1 MQNNGK
7 IRKINGKDQISSLLL
22 NFQKVREVQKE
33 NKSEK
38 NIIKNTTFNN
48 TISSLNKEILNLS
61 IDPKKDKIVDFD
73 ATVYVNR
80 INSDFEVTK
89 SYSTKEGEDI
99 KNMIQKRESNN
110 LKTNTKIKIQKKR
123 SRSRR
128 YKVRNS
134 HIPFKTSSAE
144 PNKVNLSNEK
154 TLRTRSTSPNAR
166 QNMERKIHSVH
177 MKWKEE
183 AIRNRQFF
191 EAKKSPFF
199 KINKK
204 LNSDAKNKLTRPETE
219 REKKVNP
226 RLINNKRINEISL
239 NGLSPKKHDMS
250 K

>member
-7 IRKINGKDQISSLLL
+7 IRKINGKVQIFSLLL

-48 TISSLNKEILNLS
+48 TVSSLNKEILNLS

-80 INSDFEVTK
+80 INSDFEVNK

-99 KNMIQKRESNN
+99 KNIIQKRESNN

-177 MKWKEE
+177 MK
-183 AIRNRQFF
+183 
-191 EAKKSPFF
+191 
-199 KINKK
+199 
-204 LNSDAKNKLTRPETE
+204 
-219 REKKVNP
+219 
-226 RLINNKRINEISL
+226 
-239 NGLSPKKHDMS
+239 
-250 K
+250 